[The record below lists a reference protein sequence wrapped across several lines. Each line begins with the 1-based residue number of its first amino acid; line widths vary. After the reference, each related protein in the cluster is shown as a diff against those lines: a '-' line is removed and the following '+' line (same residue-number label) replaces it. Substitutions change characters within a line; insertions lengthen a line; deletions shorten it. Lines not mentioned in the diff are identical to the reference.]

1 MDILEFSVQAQLPVI
16 KDNFKTI
23 EKKLNI
29 ELQKY
34 DILVTEDNVDEAKKL
49 ATELNK
55 VAGEIDKKRKD
66 KVKEISVPIKDFEAS
81 AKELVSMC
89 QDGRTKLLERVKM
102 FEDKKRER
110 CRELLLAKLEALY
123 SQYNI
128 DNEFKTANIDDL
140 VIISNLTQTSQLE
153 KRNLTKKAV
162 DAIDYRVMLCEKNQ
176 KKIYNRIAEL
186 PEKSK
191 NLEVILTRADVENF
205 LKLDDETYSSQLDNL
220 IKIELRRQEQIK
232 AKARAEAE
240 AKARAEAEAKAR
252 AEALK
257 EVQVQTSQLQ
267 TVKPAEKVVDKA
279 KPSNTKSKY
288 KIEIICEIET
298 DALPQLIQSQL
309 MAKLQTAGIKD
320 SLKDLKIIKV

>member
-240 AKARAEAEAKAR
+240 AKARAEA
-252 AEALK
+252 LK

>member
-16 KDNFKTI
+16 EGNFKTI

-89 QDGRTKLLERVKM
+89 QDGRTKLLERVKV

-153 KRNLTKKAV
+153 KSNLTKKAI
-162 DAIDYRVMLCEKNQ
+162 DAIDYKVMLCEKNQ

-220 IKIELRRQEQIK
+220 IKRELRRQEQIK
-232 AKARAEAE
+232 